1 MNMDGIWILHLI
13 KFHIPN
19 LNCVTA
25 LSPHLLPL
33 IWTKIYYIQSP
44 SEKRRKNITQVSA
57 NSREKDIMSGESSA
71 KKHRVFQ
78 LTTSSCTNHIF
89 PSVQKH
95 FFSFRIKIKAP
106 KFTPSSSNQN
116 SFKLI
121 LNDSF
126 LNIQNVKE
134 QTKIWPQSFHDINTF
149 LTKVFFLPIFSSHI
163 LNY

>member
-1 MNMDGIWILHLI
+1 MNTSWVLLILWTSYHNSLIVSRILSQRISYSLLKYANNKIRCICMNMDGIWILHLI

-89 PSVQKH
+89 PSV
-95 FFSFRIKIKAP
+95 
-106 KFTPSSSNQN
+106 
-116 SFKLI
+116 
-121 LNDSF
+121 
-126 LNIQNVKE
+126 
-134 QTKIWPQSFHDINTF
+134 
-149 LTKVFFLPIFSSHI
+149 
-163 LNY
+163 